1 MPAILFCLIVISQT
15 PKYLLLNDMAALTLL
30 TVVQKRRSSN
40 AKDFPVGEWE
50 VCVTVVNCAVKQ
62 RTTEI
67 LLLRGFTQQTVRS
80 LLSTVEPTGMTLQRA
95 GPSWLKGLQIL
106 SQLDKA
112 TRTHNND
119 PIARTH
125 LLQPQT
131 AMHSTQ
137 HIAATGPETT
147 LSRPISCPEISPP
160 AKRSHR
166 QCPRQR
172 SATVSQ
178 QDQLQDGA
186 NAFKGFNVNARAEWD
201 FSRARSNFGRMS
213 ILYQRCDSGER
224 SRAHWMKV

>member
-67 LLLRGFTQQTVRS
+67 LLLRGFTVQQTVRS
-80 LLSTVEPTGMTLQRA
+80 LLSTVEPTGVTLQRA

-137 HIAATGPETT
+137 HIAATRPETT
-147 LSRPISCPEISPP
+147 LS
-160 AKRSHR
+160 
-166 QCPRQR
+166 
-172 SATVSQ
+172 
-178 QDQLQDGA
+178 L
-186 NAFKGFNVNARAEWD
+186 
-201 FSRARSNFGRMS
+201 
-213 ILYQRCDSGER
+213 
-224 SRAHWMKV
+224 